1 METPSN
7 EIFQEMKQVANDI
20 WNTYDNQYG
29 YVDEKVSRINSI
41 ENIQDNAMVMYRM
54 FDWMNQRKFRDM
66 VSTDTLDYI
75 NNNE

>member
-7 EIFQEMKQVANDI
+7 EIFQEMKQVATDI

-75 NNNE
+75 NNND

>member
-1 METPSN
+1 
-7 EIFQEMKQVANDI
+7 MKQVANDI

-75 NNNE
+75 NNND